1 MTTASF
7 THRTAI
13 VDAHAHLYDGQANRY
28 GIFARKD
35 RGFETFVGD
44 YSALPRTYL
53 LDDYLRATSSR
64 KVDGIIW
71 HEFISEDPIKEVT
84 WAQQLAAASEIP
96 LALVGLLDFRD
107 PDLPER
113 KAGFYEAQ

>member
-1 MTTASF
+1 MTTPSF
-7 THRTAI
+7 TRRTAI
-13 VDAHAHLYDGQANRY
+13 VDAHAHLYDGGANRY

-35 RGFETFVGD
+35 PGFEAFVGD

-64 KVDGIIW
+64 KVDGLIW

-84 WAQQLAAASEIP
+84 WAQQLAAASEVPI
-96 LALVGLLDFRD
+96 ALVGLVDFRD
-107 PDLPER
+107 MSLSGYDPKPT
-113 KAGFYEAQ
+113 